1 MIIFIRRKE
10 FDTMAEYIKREDMLA
25 AFEKYYYDRLDEWVD
40 TPVVAACVEI
50 WSMLNNL
57 PGIDIEQT
65 AERG

>member
-1 MIIFIRRKE
+1 
-10 FDTMAEYIKREDMLA
+10 MAEYIKREDALA
-25 AFEKYYYDRLDEWVD
+25 AFEKYYYDHLDEWVD